1 MVLYSLRSLVKSIIP
16 RKCSIHSYRRKEWI
30 QNTKLYGLCVIRL
43 ELSTAWSQ
51 QTSFNNVGLGTV
63 ASLGEPF
70 WQSPWCWR
78 WVSSLRYFLV
88 SLRQELVQYSFFYTV
103 WQREQ
108 ELMFAAPVLPLTAV
122 RLLQKLRL
130 PLALEN

>member
-1 MVLYSLRSLVKSIIP
+1 MVLYSLQNLGKSIIP
-16 RKCSIHSYRRKEWI
+16 CNCSINSFRMKEWI
-30 QNTKLYGLCVIRL
+30 QNTKLYGLCVICL

-51 QTSFNNVGLGTV
+51 QTLFNNVGLVTV
-63 ASLGEPF
+63 ASLGQPF
-70 WQSPWCWR
+70 WQSPWRWP

-88 SLRQELVQYSFFYTV
+88 RLGQELIQYSFLYTV

-108 ELMFAAPVLPLTAV
+108 ELMFAAPVLPITGV

-130 PLALEN
+130 PPALEN